1 MADDFKSDLEM
12 DRKRLME
19 EGTDPDSNDRD
30 DSLTG
35 EPLTALDVGKG
46 FGKVGLAYV
55 QLLARKLGLDVYPT
69 EDNMLGFDEGGLSLT
84 EPDTPSF
91 GDQMEMLFTP
101 DTPKE
106 KPQKSPYSRRPGFR
120 SLEEAEGQ
128 VSQEELLDG
137 LDHAAEWMV
146 PFYDAGS
153 NMSNVIS
160 EYSKPEAE
168 RNYGYIQEELNKAG
182 TSAGTEAAM
191 YLMGGIVAKYGA
203 AGLKALNK
211 MRKSKTAKATGT
223 ALLASEMAVPSERD
237 TRGYAVGGKV
247 VKNLVEKYGKDVVE
261 DVIEFFNVMP
271 INQSN
276 LEKRGLPFKEGGE
289 FLRADTKESLTNR
302 NAGSVNVKVDPS
314 MEVMGGRPQASMKAG
329 NLDVETVGSGK
340 GSKIMVNLVK
350 PTTKG
355 NKAGWSW
362 VNRVDPEL
370 DTNTLVSVEKGNN
383 HYFTLETDFTT
394 GANLSTYPNKKTEP
408 RLRPT
413 VKGELE
419 FGDQVGTILLRGV
432 EHPVYSK
439 IKTFSEGGAVDDQM
453 GAMFK
458 SSRTGYAL
466 GGEVESVDPVSG
478 NEVPVGSF
486 ASEVRDDIPAM
497 LSEGEYV
504 VPADVLRYYGLKF
517 FEDLREQAKVDLQ
530 RMDEDGRIG
539 GEPIEAPMG
548 EEISD
553 EELMAM
559 LSQMQG
565 QTDQMNT
572 GGYVSGYNQAGLVAG
587 NMSNDQLKNFALT
600 PTVPM
605 TPNLVGQYAVP
616 GGITTNMETGAVDTP
631 QSCAAR
637 GMVYDE
643 VTKQCVPIQPQT
655 PTAPE
660 APAVGGGGNDDGP
673 PTPVESKPWYESVN
687 WADPA
692 ETLGN
697 YFGQQGK
704 MGSAVAGVMGS
715 MIGGPAIGAA
725 FSQGSNV
732 SNLANARAMVNVYEA
747 MGMTEQAKMIQ
758 GQINTQLKN
767 SKILGIADK
776 AIDAVFG
783 SDGDIKTIQAL
794 KAAGIEV
801 DSKLRDEELDEF
813 LEGLKKD
820 TSARDKLRSR
830 YVPKSKPPVTLA
842 KPAPKPEPEPAAA
855 PTSSPAT
862 AAASLANKASNAD
875 NSSQLAAIQKA
886 QKIAQKAADAGT
898 SIAKQTQTGSKG
910 YGKASSSDK
919 ATGGKG
925 SVSKGSG
932 WGGMNQGGLMKKKK
946 K

>member
-1 MADDFKSDLEM
+1 MADNFKSDLEM
-12 DRKRLME
+12 DRERLME
-19 EGTDPDSNDRD
+19 EGIDPDYNDEG

-46 FGKVGLAYV
+46 FGKAGLAYV

-101 DTPKE
+101 ETPKE
-106 KPQKSPYSRRPGFR
+106 EPQKSPYSRRPGFR
-120 SLEEAEGQ
+120 SLEEAKGQ
-128 VSQEELLDG
+128 VSKEELLDG
-137 LDHAAEWMV
+137 LDNAAEWMV
-146 PFYDAGS
+146 PFYDAGT
-153 NMSNVIS
+153 NMTNVIS
-160 EYSKPEAE
+160 EYSKPEDE
-168 RNYGYIQEELNKAG
+168 RNYEYIQEELNKAG

-203 AGLKALNK
+203 KGLQALNK
-211 MRKSKTAKATGT
+211 MRKSKTAKVAGTG
-223 ALLASEMAVPSERD
+223 LLASEMAVPSERD
-237 TRGYAVGGKV
+237 TKGYAVGGKV

-350 PTTKG
+350 PTSKG

-383 HYFTLETDFTT
+383 HYFTLETDFST
-394 GANLSTYPNKKTEP
+394 GANLTTYPNKKTEP

-419 FGDQVGTILLRGV
+419 FGDQIGTILLRGV

-453 GAMFK
+453 GAVFK
-458 SSRTGYAL
+458 SSRSGYAL

-517 FEDLREQAKVDLQ
+517 FEDLREQAKADLQ

-539 GEPIEAPMG
+539 GEPVEAPMG

-565 QTDQMNT
+565 QPDQMNT
-572 GGYVSGYNQAGLVAG
+572 GGYVSGYNQAGLVAS
-587 NMSNDQLKNFALT
+587 NMNKDQMTNFALT

-605 TPNLVGQYAVP
+605 TPNLAGQYVTP
-616 GGITTNMETGAVDTP
+616 GGITTNMQVGVPSPTGETP
-631 QSCAAR
+631 QSCAQK

-643 VTKQCVPIQPQT
+643 VTQQCVPMQQPTTQ
-655 PTAPE
+655 
-660 APAVGGGGNDDGP
+660 APAVNNDNDDGP
-673 PTPVESKPWYESVN
+673 PTPVESKPWFESVN
-687 WADPA
+687 WMNPE

-697 YFGQQGK
+697 YFGTQGK
-704 MGSAVAGVMGS
+704 VGSAVAGVMGS
-715 MIGGPAIGAA
+715 MIGGPAVGAA

-732 SNLANARAMVNVYEA
+732 SNLANARAMVNIYEA

-758 GQINTQLKN
+758 SQINTQLKN
-767 SKILGIADK
+767 SKVLGIADK
-776 AIDAVFG
+776 AIDAIFG

-830 YVPKSKPPVTLA
+830 YVPKAKPPVTTA
-842 KPAPKPEPEPAAA
+842 KPKPTPEPTPSQ
-855 PTSSPAT
+855 PDKSPAT
-862 AAASLANKASNAD
+862 AAASLAKQASNAD

-886 QKIAQKAADAGT
+886 QKIAQKAADEGT
-898 SIAKQTQTGSKG
+898 TIAKQTQTGSKG
-910 YGKASSSDK
+910 YGKSSSSDK

-932 WGGMNQGGLMKKKK
+932 WGGMNKGGLMKKKK
-946 K
+946 

>member
-12 DRKRLME
+12 DRERLME
-19 EGTDPDSNDRD
+19 EGIDPDYNDEG

-46 FGKVGLAYV
+46 FGKVGMAYV

-101 DTPKE
+101 EIPKE
-106 KPQKSPYSRRPGFR
+106 EPQKSPYSRRPGFR

-128 VSQEELLDG
+128 VSKEELLDG

-146 PFYDAGS
+146 PFYDAGT
-153 NMSNVIS
+153 NMTNVIS
-160 EYSKPEAE
+160 EYSKPEDE
-168 RNYGYIQEELNKAG
+168 RNYEYIKEELNKAG

-203 AGLKALNK
+203 KGLQALGK
-211 MRKSKTAKATGT
+211 MRKAKKAKK
-223 ALLASEMAVPSERD
+223 
-237 TRGYAVGGKV
+237 GYAAGGKV
-247 VKNLVEKYGKDVVE
+247 VKELVERYGKDLVD
-261 DVIEFFNVMP
+261 DVIEMISVFPKPQRMW
-271 INQSN
+271 
-276 LEKRGLPFKEGGE
+276 EGDNIPKGGDYLNPATGE
-289 FLRADTKESLTNR
+289 VVSGR
-302 NAGSVNVKVDPS
+302 NASQGRISISPEGKPSFKVSNDNVESVGT
-314 MEVMGGRPQASMKAG
+314 E
-329 NLDVETVGSGK
+329 GK
-340 GSKIMVNLVK
+340 GNTLIKTNLFK
-350 PTTKG
+350 K
-355 NKAGWSW
+355 KAGWKW
-362 VNRVDPEL
+362 KNAPEGYE
-370 DTNTLVSVEKGNN
+370 NAGTLISVENRGK
-383 HYFTLETDFTT
+383 HYYTIDTDFTK
-394 GANLSTYPNKKTEP
+394 GVNLKKYADSPSEP

-413 VKGELE
+413 VKGQIEL
-419 FGDQVGTILLRGV
+419 GPQVGTISVRGK
-432 EHPVYSK
+432 EHPVYAN

-453 GAMFK
+453 DAVFK
-458 SSRTGYAL
+458 SSRSGYAL

-517 FEDLREQAKVDLQ
+517 FEDLRDQAKIDLQ
-530 RMDEDGRIG
+530 RMDQDGRIG
-539 GEPIEAPMG
+539 GQPIEEPMG

-572 GGYVSGYNQAGLVAG
+572 GGYISGYNQAGLVAN
-587 NMSNDQLKNFALT
+587 NMNKDQMTNFALT

-605 TPNLVGQYAVP
+605 TPNLAGQYATP
-616 GGITTNMETGAVDTP
+616 GGITTNMQVGVPSPTGETP
-631 QSCAAR
+631 QSCAQK

-643 VTKQCVPIQPQT
+643 VTQQCVPMQPQT
-655 PTAPE
+655 PQ
-660 APAVGGGGNDDGP
+660 APAVNNDNDDGP
-673 PTPVESKPWYESVN
+673 PTPVESKPWFESVN
-687 WADPA
+687 WMNPE

-697 YFGQQGK
+697 YFGTQGK
-704 MGSAVAGVMGS
+704 VGSAVAGVMGS
-715 MIGGPAIGAA
+715 MVGGPALGAA

-732 SNLANARAMVNVYEA
+732 SNLANARAMVNIYEA

-767 SKILGIADK
+767 SKVLGIADK
-776 AIDAVFG
+776 AIDAIFG

-813 LEGLKKD
+813 LAGLKKD

-830 YVPKSKPPVTLA
+830 YVPKAKPPVTTS
-842 KPAPKPEPEPAAA
+842 KPTPPTNTPSSSNDDDGPSYTPPSITPPSGPSTTVGTTPSAGSA
-855 PTSSPAT
+855 PTAT
-862 AAASLANKASNAD
+862 T
-875 NSSQLAAIQKA
+875 
-886 QKIAQKAADAGT
+886 GGGM
-898 SIAKQTQTGSKG
+898 TGSDTRPDDPRG
-910 YGKASSSDK
+910 EGQYGGPD
-919 ATGGKG
+919 TQPQ
-925 SVSKGSG
+925 GSG
-932 WGGMNQGGLMKKKK
+932 LFDNDLVGDEDE
-946 K
+946 